1 MTMLFQAHSGLRYL
15 VLLAGVV
22 ALVWFLAGWI
32 SRKPYRAPA
41 PAALAAFLGLLD
53 LQALLGIA
61 LWIGGRRPPGVVD
74 HLVAMLSAVVV
85 LLHLVAVTVRRRPG
99 PAGFGLPLAGVTAA
113 LALLVLGI
121 HLLGRPIF

>member
-15 VLLAGVV
+15 VFLAGVV

-32 SRKPYRAPA
+32 SRKSYRAPA

-85 LLHLVAVTVRRRPG
+85 LHLVAVSVRRRTPPG
-99 PAGFGLPLAGVTAA
+99 GFGLPLAGVTAA